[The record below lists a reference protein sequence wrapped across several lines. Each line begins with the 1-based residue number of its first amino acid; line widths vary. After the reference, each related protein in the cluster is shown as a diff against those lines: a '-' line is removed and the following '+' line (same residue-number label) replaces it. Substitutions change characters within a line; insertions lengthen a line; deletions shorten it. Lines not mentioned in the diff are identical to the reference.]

1 MVAGRRATPS
11 DPSHPSATRAP
22 RRHPLRPG
30 PGGEDRWG
38 RASANGALTER
49 EVRILALTAADST
62 NREMALTLTEIEECL
77 GFGPPPTPEPEPEP
91 RFTG

>member
-1 MVAGRRATPS
+1 
-11 DPSHPSATRAP
+11 
-22 RRHPLRPG
+22 
-30 PGGEDRWG
+30 
-38 RASANGALTER
+38 
-49 EVRILALTAADST
+49 VRILALTAADST